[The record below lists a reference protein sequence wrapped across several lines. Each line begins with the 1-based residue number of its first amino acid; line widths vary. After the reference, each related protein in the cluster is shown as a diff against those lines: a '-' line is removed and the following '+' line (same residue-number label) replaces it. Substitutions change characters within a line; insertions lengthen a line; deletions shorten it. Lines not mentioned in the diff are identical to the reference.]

1 MAQDVRIGL
10 AATILAAGAAL
21 AFQHPAAAETLDG
34 ALARAYVNNPTL
46 NAQRA
51 SLRATDETVSQAM
64 SGYRPRITGSADA
77 GSQQDTTSAPG
88 SGGSNTQS
96 YLPRGVSLSV
106 SQTIW
111 NGNRIP
117 NSVSQAE
124 SNVFAARETLRNTE
138 IQVLL
143 DGVTA
148 YMNVM
153 RDTAIL
159 GVRRSNVEV
168 LEEQLRQVRDR
179 FNVGE
184 VTRTDVAQTEAQLAS
199 GRSDAA
205 GAEANLRSSLATYR
219 QRIGVDAKQLAP
231 AKPLD
236 RFVPKSM
243 DAGIRSA
250 LTEHPAINAAMHGVD
265 AAQLN
270 VKVVEG
276 ELYPSITATG
286 TVQRRWDLQGRDIDR
301 TSSSIVAAVTVPI
314 YEGGQV
320 YSRVRQAKEQLGQQR
335 INVDIVRDQVRQAVM
350 AGWATVEATKLQVA
364 AAQAQVQA
372 AEVAL
377 SGVREEAKVGQRTT
391 LDVLN
396 AQQTVANGRV
406 ALVTAQRDRVVAT
419 YSLLSALGRLSA
431 QTLALRTPRYDSKI
445 HFEQVRDKFIGLDTP
460 GGR

>member
-1 MAQDVRIGL
+1 MSHHARNLL
-10 AATILAAGAAL
+10 AATALAAGAAL
-21 AFQHPAAAETLDG
+21 ALNAPALAETLEG
-34 ALARAYVNNPTL
+34 ALARAYINNPTL

-51 SLRATDETVSQAM
+51 SLRATDELVPQAL

-77 GSQQDTTSAPG
+77 GVQEDVTRTPN
-88 SGGSNTQS
+88 SGGNVRTD
-96 YLPRGVSLSV
+96 YLPRGVSLTV
-106 SQTIW
+106 TQTIW
-111 NGNRIP
+111 NGNRVA
-117 NSVSQAE
+117 NGVSQAE
-124 SNVFAARETLRNTE
+124 SSVFAARETLRNTE
-138 IQVLL
+138 LQVLL
-143 DGVTA
+143 DGVGA

-184 VTRTDVAQTEAQLAS
+184 VTRTDVAQTEAVLAQ

-205 GAEANLRSSLATYR
+205 VAEANLKTSLATYR
-219 QRIGVDAKQLAP
+219 QRIGVDPKQLAP

-236 RFVPKSM
+236 RLMPKTL
-243 DAGIRSA
+243 DGGVRAA
-250 LTEHPAINAAMHGVD
+250 LLEHPAVNAAMHGVD

-270 VKVVEG
+270 VKVIEG
-276 ELYPSITATG
+276 ELFPSLVAQG
-286 TVQRRWDLQGRDIDR
+286 SVSRRWDLQGRDIDR
-301 TSSSIVAAVTVPI
+301 TSASIVGQITIPI

-335 INVDIVRDQVRQAVM
+335 INVDIVRDQVRQAV
-350 AGWATVEATKLQVA
+350 ASGWGAVEATKLQVL

-372 AEVAL
+372 SEVAL
-377 SGVREEAKVGQRTT
+377 AGVREEAKVGQRTT

-396 AQQTVANGRV
+396 AQQTVATGRV

-419 YSLLSALGRLSA
+419 YTLLSAMGRLSA
-431 QTLALRTPRYDSKI
+431 QTLALRTERYDSHL
-445 HFEQVRDKFIGLDTP
+445 HFKQVRDKFIGLDTP